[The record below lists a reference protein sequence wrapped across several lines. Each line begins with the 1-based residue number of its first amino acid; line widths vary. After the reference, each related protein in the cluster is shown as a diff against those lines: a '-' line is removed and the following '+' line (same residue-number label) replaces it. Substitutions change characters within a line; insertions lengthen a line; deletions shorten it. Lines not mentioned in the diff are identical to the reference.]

1 MGAEINKGLRK
12 AQYDGLYAAQK
23 AVQGILEK
31 EYNKVAKD
39 RQKELAK
46 EQREVIT
53 ADSVA

>member
-46 EQREVIT
+46 EQREV
-53 ADSVA
+53 SRR